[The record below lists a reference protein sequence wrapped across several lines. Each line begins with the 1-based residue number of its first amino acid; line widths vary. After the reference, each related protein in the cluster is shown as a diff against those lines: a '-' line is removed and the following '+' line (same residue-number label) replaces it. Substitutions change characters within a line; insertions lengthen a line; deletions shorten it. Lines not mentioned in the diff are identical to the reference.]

1 MYTSKDKVRCV
12 VVASG
17 WRIEGDVHVL
27 SGSRLTDSLNSGS
40 KDFIAVTD
48 ARVFDLSGGEPAF
61 TPTYLAVNRRSIS
74 LIFPLGES

>member
-12 VVASG
+12 VVAAG

-27 SGSRLTDSLNSGS
+27 SGSRLTDSLNSKA

-48 ARVFDLSGGEPAF
+48 AEVYDVTSGEVAF
-61 TPTYLAVNRRSIS
+61 RPPYVAVNRESIA
-74 LIFPLGES
+74 LIFPVNET